1 MAIFESIKS
10 GFSCAVETVTDVTHS
25 LIEKNRTNAQLNR
38 LRSIMK
44 SECEMINRAYITL
57 GKKYYE
63 NKQNGKTDV
72 CKNEEELFK
81 IISESKEHIKKIRER
96 YRQVIERQTVEIA
109 KKYDITDLEDITVAC
124 SNEDQYKESPF
135 DVEATAEDIIISE
148 SDEAVGEASES
159 TEAQTP
165 AVDTEAEESDAF

>member
-10 GFSCAVETVTDVTHS
+10 GFSCTVETVTDVTHS

-63 NKQNGKTDV
+63 NKQNGKNDI
-72 CKNEEELFK
+72 CENEEELFK
-81 IISESKEHIKKIRER
+81 IIAESKEHIKKIRER
-96 YRQVIERQTVEIA
+96 YRQVLERQTVEIA
-109 KKYDITDLEDITVAC
+109 KKYDIGDLEDITVAC
-124 SNEDQYKESPF
+124 SNEDQYEESPF
-135 DVEATAEDIIISE
+135 DVNSTAEDIIL
-148 SDEAVGEASES
+148 
-159 TEAQTP
+159 TEVAEKSKVPEET
-165 AVDTEAEESDAF
+165 VDTETEESDAF